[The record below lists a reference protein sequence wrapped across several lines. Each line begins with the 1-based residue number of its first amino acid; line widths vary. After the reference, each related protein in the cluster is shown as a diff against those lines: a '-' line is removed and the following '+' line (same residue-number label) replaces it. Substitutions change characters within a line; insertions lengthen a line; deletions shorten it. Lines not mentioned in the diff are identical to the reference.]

1 MLAQVPMDAR
11 LAESLQ
17 QVAADRGKTLET
29 VMNDLA
35 QNYLREERHAQL
47 LVEMDRFR
55 AQHSQLLTRFK
66 GEHIGLR
73 NGEVLDHDVD
83 GGQLYKRLRQKHG
96 SLPILTALKNWLGLN
111 EIFSRRM
118 KRLDSGWSGRRT
130 RIPAWP

>member
-1 MLAQVPMDAR
+1 MLAQVPMDAK

-17 QVAADRGKTLET
+17 QVAAERGRPLEA

-47 LVEMDRFR
+47 MAEMERFR
-55 AQHSQLLTRFK
+55 AQHRELLTQFK
-66 GEHIGLR
+66 GEYIGLR

-96 SLPILTALKNWLGLN
+96 SLPILIVQVTESPEQEFTVRNPKL
-111 EIFSRRM
+111 E
-118 KRLDSGWSGRRT
+118 T
-130 RIPAWP
+130 VE